1 MAPCAQPRLLRYFPA
16 LRRKLLAASA
26 LLLLSAG
33 HASAADEAANY
44 PSRPVR
50 VVVAFSAGGGAD
62 VVARLVF
69 TRVSARLGQSF
80 VIDNRGGAGGIVG
93 TDAVAKAAPDG
104 YTLLLGQTGP
114 NALNPALFAR
124 IPYDAAADFAGVI
137 QLTAYPYVIAV
148 HPTSP
153 LKSLRDL
160 VDKAR
165 AEPDTVGFGTAG
177 TGSSAQLAAELFM
190 RTTGTRLVHVPYK
203 GAGPALL
210 DTAAGVTPVAFGDIA
225 GGTPLVTAGRLR
237 GLAVTGFKRTALLP
251 NVPTIAEAG
260 YPGAEALAW
269 HGVYAPARTPPA
281 IVAKLN
287 ATVAAVLAEPA
298 VRERLQQD
306 GLETVGGSPAAFDAY
321 TRAEIRKWGDIVRA
335 AGIRIDQ

>member
-1 MAPCAQPRLLRYFPA
+1 M
-16 LRRKLLAASA
+16 A
-26 LLLLSAG
+26 LLKEFSRRRRQVAGFCGLVLALGGAGLSQAAG
-33 HASAADEAANY
+33 EAAAY

-50 VVVAFSAGGGAD
+50 VVVPFAAGGGAD

-69 TRVSARLGQSF
+69 TRLSARMGQSF

-114 NALNPALFAR
+114 NALNPALFSK
-124 IPYDAAADFAGVI
+124 IPYDAVADFAPVV

-148 HPTSP
+148 HPASP
-153 LKSLRDL
+153 FASLREL
-160 VDKAR
+160 V
-165 AEPDTVGFGTAG
+165 AEAKTKPGTVAFGTAG

-190 RTTGTRLVHVPYK
+190 RITGTTLIHVPYK
-203 GAGPALL
+203 GAGPALM

-225 GGTPLVTAGRLR
+225 GATPLVTSGRLR
-237 GLAVTGFKRTALLP
+237 GLAVTGTRRTPLLA

-269 HGVYAPARTPPA
+269 HGVYAPARTPVE

-287 ATVAAVLAEPA
+287 AEIAAVLAEPA
-298 VRERLQQD
+298 VRDRLRQE
-306 GLETVGGSPAAFDAY
+306 GLETVGASPAAFGEY
-321 TRAEIRKWGDIVRA
+321 TRAEIRKWGEIVRA
-335 AGIRIDQ
+335 AGIRVEQ